1 MGVHPVNLEH
11 TSLRDL
17 LCLDGKV
24 ALVTGGAGYLGRA
37 MCEALAELGARVA
50 IASRNVENCQRLAD
64 DLGEGHLA
72 LPLDISSADSIRSVV
87 AEVIERLGG
96 LHVLVNNAYSGPAVK
111 LETATEDDFA
121 TSLANGVT
129 AYFVA
134 AQAAWRHM
142 REHGGGS
149 IINIASMYGM
159 VGSYPDAYAGT
170 TFASPP
176 NYHAAKGAV
185 IHLTRHLA
193 VYWAPDGV
201 RVNAISP
208 GPFPH
213 TDQRS
218 TFAEVMARL
227 QAKSPMGRMGEPA
240 EMKGAVAL
248 LASDAG
254 SYITG
259 HNLVVDGG
267 WTAW

>member
-1 MGVHPVNLEH
+1 MKSEHATLRELLSLE
-11 TSLRDL
+11 
-17 LCLDGKV
+17 GKV

-37 MCEALAELGARVA
+37 VCEALAELGARVVV
-50 IASRNVENCQRLAD
+50 ASRKVANCERVAR
-64 DLGEGHLA
+64 DLGEGHVA
-72 LPLDISSADSIRSVV
+72 LQLDISSADSIRSVI
-87 AEVIERLGG
+87 AEVIQQLGG
-96 LHVLVNNAYSGPAVK
+96 LHVLVNNAYSGPLATV
-111 LETATEDDFA
+111 ETATEDDFA
-121 TSLANGVT
+121 ESLRNGVT
-129 AYFVA
+129 SYFVA

-149 IINIASMYGM
+149 IINIASMYGI
-159 VGSYPDAYAGT
+159 VGSYPDAYEGT
-170 TFASPP
+170 DFASPP

-193 VYWAPDGV
+193 VYWAKEKV

-208 GPFPH
+208 GPFPR

-218 TFAEVMARL
+218 EFGEVMRRL
-227 QAKSPMGRMGEPA
+227 QGKSPMGRMGEPA

>member
-1 MGVHPVNLEH
+1 MALAMPTLKE
-11 TSLRDL
+11 L
-17 LCLDGKV
+17 LSLDGKV
-24 ALVTGGAGYLGRA
+24 ALVTGGAGHLGRA
-37 MCEALAELGARVA
+37 MSEALAELGATVA
-50 IASRNVENCQRLAD
+50 IASRNVENCRQVAEE
-64 DLGEGHLA
+64 LGEGHLA
-72 LPLDISSADSIRSVV
+72 LALDIASADSIRGVV
-87 AEVIERLGG
+87 AEVIERTGRID
-96 LHVLVNNAYSGPAVK
+96 VLVNNAYSGPAVSIAD
-111 LETATEDDFA
+111 ATDSDFA
-121 TSLANGVT
+121 ESLNKGVT

-134 AQAAWRHM
+134 AKECWRCM

-159 VGSYPDAYAGT
+159 VGSYPDAYEGT
-170 TFASPP
+170 EFSSPP
-176 NYHAAKGAV
+176 NYHAAKGGV

-193 VYWAPDGV
+193 VYWARDNV

-208 GPFPH
+208 GPFPRP
-213 TDQRS
+213 DQQS
-218 TFAEVMARL
+218 SFIEVMSRL
-227 QAKSPMGRMGEPA
+227 QAKSPMARMGEPV

>member
-1 MGVHPVNLEH
+1 LKLEH
-11 TSLRDL
+11 RSLRDL
-17 LCLDGKV
+17 FSLDGKV
-24 ALVTGGAGYLGRA
+24 ALVTGGAGYLGRP

-50 IASRNVENCQRLAD
+50 IASRKVENCRRLAD
-64 DLGEGHLA
+64 DLGDGHLA
-72 LPLDISSADSIRSVV
+72 LPLDIASADSLRGVI

-96 LHVLVNNAYSGPAVK
+96 LHVLVNNAYSGPLKTVH
-111 LETATEDDFA
+111 TATEDDFA
-121 TSLANGVT
+121 ESLRNGVT

-149 IINIASMYGM
+149 IINLASMYGI
-159 VGSYPDAYAGT
+159 VGSYPEAYEGT
-170 TFASPP
+170 DFASPP

-185 IHLTRHLA
+185 IQLTRHLA
-193 VYWAPDGV
+193 VYWAKDGV

-208 GPFPH
+208 GPFPR
-213 TDQRS
+213 TDQR
-218 TFAEVMARL
+218 AELAVMVRRL
-227 QAKSPMGRMGEPA
+227 ETKSPMGRMGEPV
-240 EMKGAVAL
+240 EMKGALAL